1 MKGYPPPAPP
11 HHLNTTPP
19 PPLPPEPP
27 GCGTMADIY
36 PSSLCLKER
45 SVPKPR
51 ICRCRKL
58 AAQTIIPPP
67 HGCSVAAGSGWGW
80 RGEPVEERDGGVC
93 VSAGFLSLK
102 PKPLASPVALSA
114 RRHCCH
120 LSAWSSIRRHPPP
133 SGSGP
138 APPLPPGG
146 CCWLR
151 RVGGDSTRSVIG
163 STEWRWK
170 VSLSWKNCRC
180 CP

>member
-1 MKGYPPPAPP
+1 
-11 HHLNTTPP
+11 
-19 PPLPPEPP
+19 
-27 GCGTMADIY
+27 MADIH

-58 AAQTIIPPP
+58 AAQTIVPPP
-67 HGCSVAAGSGWGW
+67 HGYRVAAGFGG
-80 RGEPVEERDGGVC
+80 GEEGGLVERDGGVC

-102 PKPLASPVALSA
+102 HKPLAPPVALST
-114 RRHCCH
+114 RHLCCH

-138 APPLPPGG
+138 APPYPPVASAGG
-146 CCWLR
+146 R
-151 RVGGDSTRSVIG
+151 GVDSTRSVIG
-163 STEWRWK
+163 STEWK
-170 VSLSWKNCRC
+170 VSLSWKKRGC